1 MAKRHSKT
9 KDIYSA
15 RTVREKPVVIE
26 HEREVE
32 DALRIIERRHFTEDA
47 PGCGLIRHRRNVAE
61 EDVVIQKGGSPAKI
75 ERHAKIKREASSRPD
90 AEVTILG
97 PDRMSICLFCKR
109 RGPNGANGEAQWSYS
124 VRGTGAAA

>member
-1 MAKRHSKT
+1 VDCEPPAAEPPRRTYADRKLIDELAKRHSKT

-47 PGCGLIRHRRNVAE
+47 PGRGLIRHRRDVAE
-61 EDVVIQKGGSPAKI
+61 EDVVIQEGGSPAKI
-75 ERHAKIKREASSRPD
+75 QRQRRWQARH
-90 AEVTILG
+90 LG
-97 PDRMSICLFCKR
+97 PTQRSPFS
-109 RGPNGANGEAQWSYS
+109 GPTA
-124 VRGTGAAA
+124 